1 MYHFPEARKPK
12 SFPWNLP
19 LLVIVLA
26 LIHRLPR
33 EHRHVA
39 QSFLIPMH
47 PFTGLGKGLKRKKIW
62 IKGHSCYCYP
72 SSFPSKSYGFESN
85 FEHERGL
92 PYPIPI
98 SGGSGPQTWLPA
110 ACLKLWLNRF
120 ELELNGFGKEKQC
133 EESQR
138 RWQRTRFLYSGS
150 WEKLKSDVDHFALLD
165 GSVLMKASFW
175 FMWGFCG
182 ICVILFFF

>member
-1 MYHFPEARKPK
+1 MWVLLEWKIKEQKEVPAYGNCTCANRKSLPENGQGVGNMEITRVCHASLPRGQKAK
-12 SFPWNLP
+12 IHHLP
-19 LLVIVLA
+19 LLVIALA
-26 LIHRLPR
+26 LIHCLPR

-62 IKGHSCYCYP
+62 IKGHPCCCHP
-72 SSFPSKSYGFESN
+72 SSFPSKSYGFENN

-92 PYPIPI
+92 PYPIHV
-98 SGGSGPQTWLPA
+98 SGGSEPQMWLPA

-120 ELELNGFGKEKQC
+120 ELELNGFGKEKQW

-138 RWQRTRFLYSGS
+138 RRQRTRFL
-150 WEKLKSDVDHFALLD
+150 
-165 GSVLMKASFW
+165 
-175 FMWGFCG
+175 
-182 ICVILFFF
+182 